1 MTFLQSIAG
10 YAQAQ
15 RTGSEDRPIRIAT
28 VDPAFDIEAG
38 LLPKVTFDGEST
50 MSTKRY
56 PYGSG
61 YVPLAGDRVVMLPIG
76 TTYWMV
82 GSVSNHGRQG
92 FSADPASDYFVTH
105 FGEDSYVEVDGG
117 SSLLVVDGAT
127 VDGQSVAAL
136 PRGIVLGKAY
146 TSARVVG
153 LTNTELF
160 INMDTGSFL
169 FEADRLYW
177 IWVRM
182 KVFNTVAND
191 DWIFRLRETNTA
203 GAQRGEFVWRNQSAS
218 YGWSLP
224 PLAFPVKVASDTT
237 MNLVWT
243 GQRLAG
249 TGSLNV
255 EGGTSNIQA
264 TSIAIEDKGLSSA
277 WTVS

>member
-1 MTFLQSIAG
+1 MEPLTFLQSVAG

-15 RTGSEDRPIRIAT
+15 QTGSENRPIRCAT
-28 VDPAFDIEAG
+28 IDPAFDIEAG

-61 YVPLAGDRVVMLPIG
+61 YVPEAGDRVVMLPIG
-76 TTYWMV
+76 TTYWIV

-92 FSADPASDYFVTH
+92 FSADPTNDLYTTH
-105 FGEDSYVEVDGG
+105 FGENAYVEVDGG
-117 SSLLVVDGAT
+117 SSLLVVDDLSIEGL
-127 VDGQSVAAL
+127 SP
-136 PRGIVLGKAY
+136 PRGIVQGKY
-146 TSARVVG
+146 WTSDRVVG
-153 LTNTELF
+153 LTNTELAL
-160 INMDTGSFL
+160 NMDTGSFTFL
-169 FEADRLYW
+169 ADRLYW
-177 IWVRM
+177 VWVKM
-182 KVFNTVAND
+182 KVSSSVVTD

-203 GAQRGEFVWRNQSAS
+203 GAQRGEYVWRSQSTS

-255 EGGTSNIQA
+255 NGGTSALQG
-264 TSIAIEDKGLSSA
+264 TYMAIEDKGMSA
-277 WTVS
+277 VWIAG